1 VRTLRSIMNRTEPK
15 ANLIS
20 LENTITSGGDERIEL
35 IHDGLNKYHINPCDN
50 QGVFNRGTC
59 TCSVLTDEAKERVS
73 YLFNGFKDE
82 TISFEEVRKEQ
93 VKSLKRLLK
102 NVDFNYNV
110 FFAPSGSDLC
120 YYPILFSKLIN
131 PNKPIMSLVTCPE
144 ELGSGSAMANQG
156 QFFSEKNQILPNVV
170 KGDSVNPD
178 ISVEYKSFN
187 ARDEAGV
194 ILDHHESIK
203 STIRKY
209 KDDYSIIGNLVIGSK
224 SGIEDNISIIEECQ
238 EDVLWVV
245 DLCQLR
251 TSRDLLQKLLK
262 LNCLVMVTGSKFYQS
277 PPFCGALLVPE
288 KINTALAHSKPE
300 TWGFDKVYTKYDFP
314 TELGELREKFIDY
327 KNYGLLLRWECA
339 VTEMKLLSNYKE
351 SVVNVTISRWNQH
364 MTELL
369 LDSPYFDL
377 MLDQEKTNSSIIS
390 FRVKVNGAY
399 LSHEQLQTL
408 HKAIVNEP
416 PPLLPK
422 FRKLIIGQPVAY
434 GDNSFI
440 RFAIGSHNVRKLLD
454 NDMDLTNDTR
464 LVETIERLIKERR
477 Y

>member
-1 VRTLRSIMNRTEPK
+1 MRTLRSIMNRTEPK

-170 KGDSVNPD
+170 KGESVNPD
-178 ISVEYKSFN
+178 ISIEYKSFN